1 MLKQSFSD
9 ALKGIFIGL
18 ILSIFFS
25 YLFSPELYLPLSP
38 NSAVGRWM
46 FLHHVHGSL
55 VMLYCALVWG
65 AIGVLFSFGSLLFQ
79 KDWSLLR
86 ATLSHYLLMLL
97 GFIPLATLAGWFPA
111 RLGFYL
117 SLVVEFT
124 LVYVIIW
131 LVSHHFYKKQ
141 VQEINQ
147 RDVYKRQTMNHLM
160 LHKLGIKTFY
170 GQSFLADICELD
182 KEMLPY
188 SRHYFKE
195 LIETGKISE
204 IRPSNV
210 WYEER
215 TDFSP
220 KALGTP
226 RVSHANTGFDLLQ
239 GLSLIHI

>member
-9 ALKGIFIGL
+9 ALKGILIGL

-79 KDWSLLR
+79 
-86 ATLSHYLLMLL
+86 MLL

-147 RDVYKRQTMNHLM
+147 SIANH
-160 LHKLGIKTFY
+160 
-170 GQSFLADICELD
+170 
-182 KEMLPY
+182 
-188 SRHYFKE
+188 
-195 LIETGKISE
+195 
-204 IRPSNV
+204 
-210 WYEER
+210 
-215 TDFSP
+215 
-220 KALGTP
+220 
-226 RVSHANTGFDLLQ
+226 
-239 GLSLIHI
+239 

>member
-117 SLVVEFT
+117 SLIVEFT
-124 LVYVIIW
+124 IIYVIIW
-131 LVSHHFYKKQ
+131 LVSHHFYKNK
-141 VQEINQ
+141 
-147 RDVYKRQTMNHLM
+147 
-160 LHKLGIKTFY
+160 
-170 GQSFLADICELD
+170 
-182 KEMLPY
+182 
-188 SRHYFKE
+188 FKKS
-195 LIETGKISE
+195 I
-204 IRPSNV
+204 
-210 WYEER
+210 
-215 TDFSP
+215 
-220 KALGTP
+220 KALLTTKRKDP
-226 RVSHANTGFDLLQ
+226 RCHEDLL
-239 GLSLIHI
+239 L